1 MERRHR
7 DAVLVA
13 VVAVV
18 LAGLTGVA
26 IWQATSAHRELD
38 SLRSE
43 VETLE
48 SRLLTGN
55 TDADKAAAEAERN
68 AQAAVEKA
76 TRLTGVSPLRF
87 ARSASK

>member
-1 MERRHR
+1 
-7 DAVLVA
+7 
-13 VVAVV
+13 
-18 LAGLTGVA
+18 
-26 IWQATSAHRELD
+26 LD

-76 TRLTGVSPLRF
+76 TAVDRRLTAALR
-87 ARSASK
+87 AVRRQISDLAV